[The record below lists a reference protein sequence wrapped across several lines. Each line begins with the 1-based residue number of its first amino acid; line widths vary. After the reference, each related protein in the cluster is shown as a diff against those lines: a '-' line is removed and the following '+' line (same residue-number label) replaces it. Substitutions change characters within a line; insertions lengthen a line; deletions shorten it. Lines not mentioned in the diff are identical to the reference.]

1 MKLDKLFD
9 EILKQ
14 TTAIKKEKGEDEA
27 VHFLVYTF
35 KEFELEEYDC
45 VRLLKKLTTYVGKAK
60 SYSHLQVINFILEV
74 FNRPQG
80 FSSYNK
86 VEILSELGNYYWQI
100 QKFAEAEQSFFGAIA
115 SLTPSDASNYL
126 YKLMELQGR
135 VADCIDKSNRSEE
148 KKAAD
153 FLFYKLS
160 KELLQIAWQL
170 FVDGKSNIERFVASQ
185 YVSSLGFK
193 SFEIYHNIL
202 ESAKDDLFAFEDET
216 TQEAMK
222 VLIPNPDFENL
233 AEQFRQIAFV
243 EFPDELGFRPKFLKK
258 NYQNLK
264 EFATSFADSN
274 GNIHF
279 DDIIPSKAA
288 IISSDMVNAFM
299 KTVTEQPKTIG
310 Q

>member
-1 MKLDKLFD
+1 MKLDKPFD

-45 VRLLKKLTTYVGKAK
+45 VLLLKKLTTYAGKAK
-60 SYSHLQVINFILEV
+60 SYSQLQVINFILEV

-80 FSSYNK
+80 FSSSNK
-86 VEILSELGNYYWQI
+86 VEIFSELGNYYWKI
-100 QKFAEAEQSFFGAIA
+100 QKFTEAEQSFFGAIG
-115 SLTPSDASNYL
+115 SLTPSDSTNYL

-135 VADCIDKSNRSEE
+135 IADCINKSNRNVE
-148 KKAAD
+148 KKAVD

-160 KELLQIAWQL
+160 NELLQIAWQL
-170 FVDGKSNIERFVASQ
+170 FVDGKSNIERFVANQ

-193 SFEIYHNIL
+193 SFEVYHKIL
-202 ESAKDDLFAFEDET
+202 ESANNDLFAFEDEP

-222 VLIPNPDFENL
+222 VFILNPDFEDL

-243 EFPDELGFRPKFLKK
+243 EFPDELGFRPKFLRK

-264 EFATSFADSN
+264 EFATSFADNN

-288 IISSDMVNAFM
+288 IISSDMVNEFI
-299 KTVTEQPKTIG
+299 KIITEQSKP
-310 Q
+310 